1 MTTNHENRLDEA
13 RAEARDELLEIADE
27 LREIRDRADQVLRAI
42 GGISERRARAYWYGQ
57 LSMLIGA
64 DHEYLGNAGHS
75 LQQTIEELDEPE
87 EE

>member
-13 RAEARDELLEIADE
+13 RAEARDELLEIQEE
-27 LREIRDRADQVLRAI
+27 LREIRERANQVLREI
-42 GGISERRARAYWYGQ
+42 GGVEEQRARAYWFAQ
-57 LSMLIGA
+57 LSMLIGS

>member
-1 MTTNHENRLDEA
+1 MTTNHANRLDEA
-13 RAEARDELLEIADE
+13 RAEARDELLEIQEE
-27 LREIRDRADQVLRAI
+27 LREIRERANQALRVV

-75 LQQTIEELDEPE
+75 LQQTIEELESGE